1 MSLKSFMLNERHQM
15 KQTTYYMIPFIGI
28 LKNANECQVICGNR
42 KQITG
47 CLGMGGGGK
56 RGGGR
61 GGGGGGGGGKGREGG
76 IAMGHK
82 ENLGA
87 DGYFSILSMMLYT
100 YQAVH
105 LNTKLNL
112 LSVKTP
118 CSYLISGISAKKMQG
133 PHRHFCQMK
142 HHARCTPPLCSFFL
156 KIVSY

>member
-56 RGGGR
+56 
-61 GGGGGGGGGKGREGG
+61 GREGG

-87 DGYFSILSMMLYT
+87 DGYFSILSMMIYT